1 MDSKNIFV
9 IGLNDFNLGELKSID
24 EAEKYNFIRVF
35 NKKELQVKY
44 EKPDLEMF
52 LDKAREE
59 ITGFGG
65 DIDGIIGFFDFPVTL
80 LAFVLA
86 NEFKTRAPSL
96 ESAFKCEHK
105 YWSRVEQKK
114 VISENIPKFSSI
126 NPFDPPGFDSIELKK
141 PFWIKP
147 VKSYASQLGFKIENQ
162 DDFESCLEEIRED
175 IHKFADPFNYL
186 LSFIEMPEDLSDV
199 DGNFCIAEE
208 LVEGHQCTLSGYVY
222 HGEVR
227 NYGIVDS
234 INYEEAPS
242 FFYYLFPSNLPESV
256 QERMRAISEKVM
268 KQIGFDNS
276 PFNIEFF
283 YDEESDQINL
293 LEINPRMSQSHS
305 DLYAKVKGSSNH
317 EVLVKCVTD
326 QDPEFKD
333 KKGKY
338 QCAAKF
344 HYRIFDKED
353 GIVKRVPS
361 DEDLKEIRKE
371 FPETIMNVEINK
383 GNKLS
388 ELPIQD
394 SYSFRLASIY
404 TGAENEKALIEKY
417 NKIVDKL
424 NIKVE

>member
-1 MDSKNIFV
+1 MNKKNIFV
-9 IGLNDFNLGELKSID
+9 VGLNDFNLGELKSID
-24 EAEKYNFIRVF
+24 EAEKYNFIRIF
-35 NKKELQVKY
+35 NKKELQEKQD
-44 EKPDLEMF
+44 KPDPEKF
-52 LDKAREE
+52 LSKAREE
-59 ITGFGG
+59 IKGFGG

-80 LAFVLA
+80 LAFILA
-86 NEFKTRAPSL
+86 HEFKTRAPSL

-105 YWSRVEQKK
+105 YWSRVEQEK
-114 VISENIPKFSSI
+114 VISESIPEFMPI
-126 NPFDPPGFDSIELKK
+126 DPIDPPDFDNIKLKK

-147 VKSYASQLGFKIENQ
+147 VKSYASYLGFKIENQ
-162 DDFESCLEEIRED
+162 DDFETCLKEIRNG

-186 LSFIEMPEDLSDV
+186 LSFINLPEDLADV
-199 DGNFCIAEE
+199 EGNFCIAEE
-208 LVEGHQCTLSGYVY
+208 LIGGHQCTLSGYVY
-222 HGEVR
+222 NGEVQ

-242 FFYYLFPSNLPESV
+242 FFYYLFPSNLPESI
-256 QERMRAISEKVM
+256 QDRMKAISEKVM

-283 YDEESDQINL
+283 YDEETDQITL

-326 QDPEFKD
+326 QEPDFKD

-344 HYRIFDKED
+344 HYRIFKED

-361 DEDLKEIRKE
+361 DDDLKEIRKE
-371 FPETIMNVEINK
+371 FPETIMNVEVEK

-394 SYSFRLASIY
+394 SYSFRLVDIY
-404 TGAENEKALIEKY
+404 TGADNEEALIEKY

-424 NIKVE
+424 NIEVE